1 MDANPASLRSHP
13 LVIIA
18 IMVAAL
24 AVVAFALVG
33 IAYMMGW
40 LGHGVPPTPASI
52 ATPGQQ
58 LAGTAPDMGLLP
70 GESLVTMPEP
80 PRSAI
85 PPPAPEG
92 LAVPVK
98 PSTAKPAYVAPPAP
112 SAAQP
117 PPRAAVTRPSYEQR
131 EAREEPREE
140 RNPREEREDRA
151 ERTETTHARIVPD
164 REGPCVNCGTIT
176 AIATHGE
183 FWDIDVR
190 YEDGSTQTLRYPER
204 PRLRPGQRVRFE
216 DGRLVPDRGR

>member
-1 MDANPASLRSHP
+1 MDANPAPLRSHP

-24 AVVAFALVG
+24 ALVAFALVG

-40 LGHGVPPTPASI
+40 LGRDAPSTPAAI

-58 LAGTAPDMGLLP
+58 VAGTAPDMGLLP

-80 PRSAI
+80 PKSAI

-92 LAVPVK
+92 LSVPAK
-98 PSTAKPAYVAPPAP
+98 PPAAKPAYVAPPAP
-112 SAAQP
+112 VSGAAQP
-117 PPRAAVTRPSYEQR
+117 RPAPTRPSYEQR

-140 RNPREEREDRA
+140 RNPRAESDERA

-164 REGPCVNCGTIT
+164 REGPCVNCGIIT
-176 AIATHGE
+176 AIATRGE

-204 PRLRPGQRVRFE
+204 PRLRAGQHVRFE

>member
-24 AVVAFALVG
+24 AVAAFALVG

-40 LGHGVPPTPASI
+40 LGHGVPPTPAAI

-70 GESLVTMPEP
+70 GESLVTMP
-80 PRSAI
+80 

-98 PSTAKPAYVAPPAP
+98 PSTAKPAHVAPPAP

-117 PPRAAVTRPSYEQR
+117 PPRAAVTRPSYEQ
-131 EAREEPREE
+131 
-140 RNPREEREDRA
+140 REDRA

-190 YEDGSTQTLRYPER
+190 YEDGSTQTMRYPER
-204 PRLRPGQRVRFE
+204 PRLRVGQRVRFE